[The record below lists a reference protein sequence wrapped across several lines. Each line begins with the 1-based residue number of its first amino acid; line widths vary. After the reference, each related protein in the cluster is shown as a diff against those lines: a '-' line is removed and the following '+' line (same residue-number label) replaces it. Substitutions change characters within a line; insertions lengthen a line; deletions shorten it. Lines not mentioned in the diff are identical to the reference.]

1 MNENL
6 PLVSIIIPTR
16 NEAQNI
22 KKCLTSIIENDYPP
36 NKLEILV
43 ADGMSEDATKEI
55 VENFA
60 NTQNHNVRLIDNPE
74 KIMPSGVNVGIK
86 KAKGG
91 MIIILSGHSS
101 IPSDFIRKN
110 VEQLQQRS
118 DIDCVGGVWITCPGT
133 DSIIAKAISLV
144 LSSPFGVGNSYF
156 RIGSNKPRYADT
168 VPFGCYRRE
177 IFDEIGL
184 FNEELVRTQDIEFN
198 ARIRK
203 NGGKILL
210 CPDIKS
216 YYHARPTLAMLCK
229 QYLRTGI
236 WKIYLT
242 KMSPGT
248 LSIRHFIPIF
258 FVLGLTGSSIL
269 SLFWNQGLIL
279 LALIGGSYLSASLFF
294 SIKIG
299 LKEEFKDIP
308 ILPVVFFSLHFSY
321 SLGMLWGIL
330 TSWRFPGK
338 R

>member
-16 NEAQNI
+16 NEAKNI
-22 KKCLTSIIENDYPP
+22 KKCLTSIIENDYPQ

-86 KAKGG
+86 KANGE

-101 IPSDFIRKN
+101 IPSDFIMKN
-110 VEQLQQRS
+110 VEQLQQRN
-118 DIDCVGGVWITCPGT
+118 DIDCVGGVWITYPGT

-279 LALIGGSYLSASLFF
+279 LALIGGSYLFASLLF

-299 LKEEFKDIP
+299 LKEGFKYIP